1 MQRSRTKIEA
11 LAALGLASA
20 LALDA
25 SVAAA
30 QEADTPTTPKAPEAS
45 APAKT
50 GETRPGPLDVIVMF
64 NPGTAVL
71 QADSRATLD
80 EVAEWLDQDPTR
92 TATIEAHPDERTS
105 ADFDASLDG
114 QRGDTTKAYL
124 LEKGSAEGQVA
135 TAGSESVAPDTAG
148 RNHRTI
154 FMMSG
159 KAKAVAVAPEPEPE
173 PMVAPQS
180 SARED
185 DDASDDHLI
194 TRIGMAATVG
204 GGVVDFLD
212 GEARDLG
219 DMGGAWE
226 ARLTVGTRLPVAIEA
241 AYVGSVHNID
251 ALGLDTSAV
260 LLGTAVE
267 TDLRVNFT
275 TWMLQPYVFG
285 GIGYTRYNVSNEDF
299 NTSSVNDQEEMG
311 HIPVGAGLGYQFGGL
326 LVDLRGTLRP
336 AFQDDLVDEPA
347 TEDDPLDDS
356 DTATDLDTWS
366 VAARLG
372 WEF

>member
-45 APAKT
+45 ASAN
-50 GETRPGPLDVIVMF
+50 ETRPGPLDVIVMF

-135 TAGSESVAPDTAG
+135 TAGGAVAPDTAG

-180 SARED
+180 PARVD

-326 LVDLRGTLRP
+326 LVDLRGTVRP
-336 AFQDDLVDEPA
+336 AFQDDLVDEAA
-347 TEDDPLDDS
+347 TEDDPLDDT

-366 VAARLG
+366 VAARVG